1 MYELVSPINTY
12 AVAKYIG
19 YLLMIF
25 ALVLTVPVGAA
36 LLLGDFSSAYYYAL
50 TSIITGML
58 GFAIYK
64 VLPEYELETKD
75 AIVLAALAFPLI
87 SVVSSIPMSLTTGMP
102 FIDAFFESVSATTT
116 TGLSVAPTDAGP
128 VFLFSRAWS
137 QWVGGIG
144 IILIALSV
152 FVNPGASAFRIYK
165 AYSGEKPIK
174 PTVVSTTR
182 LIGKIYV
189 AITVIAT
196 AILLLS
202 GMSLFDAIA
211 HGLSSVSTGGFST
224 RPGSVGEFG
233 HILVPLT
240 IAIACIMGA
249 INFELYPEVLKN
261 PKKIAENLELRYFFI
276 IAGIGTLIFTFS
288 ILQDP
293 GIQLGTTEI
302 AFQVIS
308 ALTTAGFST
317 LDMSVLPDSSKAALS
332 GLMWIGGSIGSTA
345 GGIKIF
351 RLIVLAGLIRFVFL
365 RFFLPKETVT
375 PFRIRGRIIENDE
388 MYQITVFVALY
399 VVIVIVSTYILMLH
413 GIGTENAIFEVS
425 SALGTVGLS
434 AGVTDAT
441 MPSILK
447 LVLCFDMLLG
457 RIEIIPILILFM
469 PRTWI
474 QGAR

>member
-1 MYELVSPINTY
+1 MYELVSPINAY
-12 AVAKYIG
+12 AVVKYIG
-19 YLLMIF
+19 SLLMIF

-36 LLLGDFSSAYYYAL
+36 LLLGDSSSACYYAL
-50 TSIITGML
+50 TAIITGML

-64 VLPEYELETKD
+64 ALPDYELETKD

-87 SVVSSIPMSLTTGMP
+87 SFVSSIPMSLTTGMP

-144 IILIALSV
+144 IILIALSI

-165 AYSGEKPIK
+165 AYSGEKTIK

-182 LIGKIYV
+182 LLGKIYV
-189 AITVIAT
+189 VITVIAI

-202 GMSLFDAIA
+202 GMSLFDATA

-249 INFELYPEVLKN
+249 INFELYPEALKN
-261 PKKIAENLELRYFFI
+261 PKKIAENLELRSFFI
-276 IAGIGTLIFTFS
+276 IAGIGTLIFAFS

-317 LDMSVLPDSSKAALS
+317 LDMSVLPDSSKAVLS

-375 PFRIRGRIIENDE
+375 PFRIRDRVIENDE
-388 MYQITVFVALY
+388 LYQITVFVALY

-441 MPSILK
+441 MPSVLK

-474 QGAR
+474 QRAR